1 MYVRCVAAVPAW
13 TPPDPAQQRVGQL
26 REEHSTTFSQEPCL
40 GVKTNSNRFAIVVRY
55 ARVSFET
62 CAEWLSSTS
71 RMRAPAG

>member
-1 MYVRCVAAVPAW
+1 MRCRSSALDSTRIPRNSVLASFAKN
-13 TPPDPAQQRVGQL
+13 D
-26 REEHSTTFSQEPCL
+26 STTFSQEPCL
-40 GVKTNSNRFAIVVRY
+40 GVKTNSNRFAIVAKQ